1 MTTKII
7 YSNPVFPH
15 LIENQEV
22 DLEFFHKDADFY
34 GVLIDKKY
42 YDLEI
47 NKARFM
53 NKSEILIEGFIHTE
67 DNVGRIAFHIN
78 YSQNTA

>member
-22 DLEFFHKDADFY
+22 DLEFFHKDSDFY
-34 GVLIDKKY
+34 EIFIDEKPY
-42 YDLEI
+42 RLEI
-47 NKARFM
+47 NKARFV
-53 NKSEILIEGFIHTE
+53 NKLEILIEGFILDE
-67 DNVGRIAFHIN
+67 SNVGRIAFHIN